1 MTQTSSRHRISSYL
15 SIGLGLCQYKIST
28 GKKVSPSGDRP
39 IIFMYDASRQPQHQT
54 DIVFI
59 FDFQCSFASSQQKL
73 LRCTACI
80 PRQDLRFC
88 NRSNPPMS
96 DVFGWPHILLSILY
110 KDPISGLRKPDCHP
124 FLHIFL
130 NLSKWHFTVPPVPWF
145 TDFQISCSFGPDPCG
160 KRFFIRQIL
169 F

>member
-1 MTQTSSRHRISSYL
+1 MLHSDKNNQGHQIILSLLRQKSGSVLAHACSMTQTSSRHRISSYL

-73 LRCTACI
+73 LCCTACI

-96 DVFGWPHILLSILY
+96 DVFGGRTY
-110 KDPISGLRKPDCHP
+110 
-124 FLHIFL
+124 
-130 NLSKWHFTVPPVPWF
+130 
-145 TDFQISCSFGPDPCG
+145 CSPS
-160 KRFFIRQIL
+160 FIRIPSPVFASL
-169 F
+169 TAIHFSTFF